1 MNNTQINIDNYEAW
15 LLDFA
20 EGNLSS
26 QNEAVLRLFVNE
38 HPELNIDLAELDLFY
53 LEDES
58 NSVFDKKALLK
69 KDSIA
74 TEEAEQILFEAIE
87 DKAKVNKA
95 EALIAK
101 YPKYS
106 TDFEAYKKSILSPD
120 YAITF
125 SEKESL
131 KQSLLVEET
140 TEFKIF
146 EAVEFSKNKT
156 DFDGVKNIIE
166 EKPALLKD
174 LQAYRFAKLSPDLSI
189 KYPNKQKLKK
199 SLFFGFSQK
208 DVMRVA
214 AIFIGI
220 SIFGTVIYLSLQPK
234 AQSDLVANNEKK
246 ITEPTTIKVEP
257 NKPVEIPTAITDIN
271 SITEESANTIASK
284 KVAPAKSKAI
294 EKVMRTPLEI
304 EKINQKAPVQEIN
317 FANNTNNIPTKIDAE
332 TTVEQLGAEDPLV
345 LAAENT
351 TKKFMPTIVT
361 EDVEEL
367 AENESKPSKDPLLYK
382 AANEVNKL
390 LSFIGTKKI
399 PVTKTSKKGNVSYE
413 LGQNLLTYNTSK
425 KLKP

>member
-1 MNNTQINIDNYEAW
+1 MNKTQINIDNYEAW

-26 QNEAVLRLFVNE
+26 QNEAVLRLFVNA
-38 HPELNIDLAELDLFY
+38 HPELNIDLAELDLLY

-74 TEEAEQILFEAIE
+74 IEDAEQILFAAIE
-87 DKAKVNKA
+87 NKTKVNEA

-101 YPKYS
+101 YPKYA

-174 LQAYRFAKLSPDLSI
+174 LQAYRFAKLSPDLNI

-208 DVMRVA
+208 DVLRVA
-214 AIFIGI
+214 AIFIGV

-234 AQSDLVANNEKK
+234 APNNLVANNEQKNK
-246 ITEPTTIKVEP
+246 TPAVIKENQNTELVAPITQPEDKDNANLNTNKV
-257 NKPVEIPTAITDIN
+257 
-271 SITEESANTIASK
+271 ASK
-284 KVAPAKSKAI
+284 KSAPIKSKAI
-294 EKVMRTPLEI
+294 EKVMQTPLEI
-304 EKINQKAPVQEIN
+304 EKINQKAPAQAIN

-351 TKKFMPTIVT
+351 NKKFMPIIVT

-367 AENESKPSKDPLLYK
+367 AENEAATAKDPLLYK

-390 LSFIGTKKI
+390 LSFIGTRKI
-399 PVTKTSKKGNVSYE
+399 PVTKKNKKGNVSYE